1 MDKHQ
6 NHQQTGLSH
15 NHKLALYLYGSGLL
29 LFLIGLLPLIPVAFL
44 QFPHAVIIVLN
55 IAALLLAGH
64 HVVVDG
70 IIDTVRQTIKTKRFK
85 PNIHILMTF
94 GAIGAIIIGDFRD
107 AALLILIFAGAHF
120 LEEYAEAKSQKE
132 ITNLLKLTPKTA
144 RRLAQDGT
152 TTLVDVEKL
161 VIGDLLLVLN
171 GDQVPTD
178 GVIVSGIAAL
188 NEAMITGES
197 MPQEKGEGADVFGG
211 SINGNSTFTM
221 KVLKDSSETVLAKIL
236 QVVRE
241 TKTNISKTATFIKKF
256 EPIYVTSVIIIAPL
270 FFLFGYFVLR
280 WDATLA
286 LNRMIILFIGAS
298 PCALAVSDIPSTLS
312 ALSLLAKR
320 GVILK
325 GGAPLSLF
333 ADVTTIAF
341 DKTGT
346 LTAGKP
352 TVTDVIYAPTLTKEE
367 IAEVAQ
373 MIVSMEQKSNHPLAE
388 ALVQHF
394 TDVEALDL
402 DVTNSIGQGI
412 MTTHMGAAYLIGKPA
427 IFNLNK
433 TFTELG
439 ANLAAAGKTVIA
451 FSKDTEVLALIALL
465 DVPKASAK
473 DGIHYFNAQGI
484 NTVMITGDNVLTAQA
499 IGQELEVK
507 QIFAN
512 VLPEEKQTIIHDLK
526 AEHGLVAMV
535 GDGINDA
542 PALVEATLGIAM
554 GDGTDVAIDAADAV
568 LVNNDFS
575 KLKLTHK
582 VALKLK
588 WIVIENII
596 FSMLVVF
603 VLIMT
608 NFFFTL
614 PMAIA
619 VTIHEGS
626 TVLVILNGLRLLKY
640 KE

>member
-6 NHQQTGLSH
+6 KHDHSSH
-15 NHKLALYLYGSGLL
+15 THNQKLTLYLYGSGLL

-44 QFPHAVIIVLN
+44 QFPPAVIIVLN
-55 IAALLLAGH
+55 VAALLLAGH

-70 IIDTVRQTIKTKRFK
+70 IIDTVRQTIRTKRFK
-85 PNIHILMTF
+85 PNIHILMTL
-94 GAIGAIIIGDFRD
+94 GAIGAIIIGDYRD

-144 RRLAQDGT
+144 RLLEADGST
-152 TTLVDVEKL
+152 TIVDVEEL

-178 GVIVSGIAAL
+178 GVIVSGVAAL

-197 MPQEKGEGADVFGG
+197 IPQEKGEGADVFGG

-270 FFLFGYFVLR
+270 FFLFGYFVLG
-280 WDATLA
+280 WNSILA

-352 TVTDVIYAPTLTKEE
+352 TVTDVIYAPLLSKDEQ
-367 IAEVAQ
+367 AEVVQ

-388 ALVQHF
+388 ALIQHF
-394 TDVEALDL
+394 TNVEAIDL

-412 MTTHMGAAYLIGKPA
+412 MTTHNGADYLIGKPGM
-427 IFNLNK
+427 FNLNT

-451 FSKDTEVLALIALL
+451 FSKNKEVLALIALL

-473 DGIHYFNAQGI
+473 DGIQYFNAQGI

-499 IGQELEVK
+499 IGQQLEVK

-526 AEHGLVAMV
+526 TEHGLVAMV

-575 KLKLTHK
+575 KLQLTHK

-588 WIVIENII
+588 RIVIENII
-596 FSMLVVF
+596 FSMFIVF